1 MIIFFRIYRC
11 RTRSGVRLVGVEETS
26 PDWAI
31 RVEINSKGNIATV
44 TAYQKKLLRTTSLV
58 HELKDKDLS
67 SEENQKFG
75 LKTNKTNSSH
85 QKYTASLG

>member
-1 MIIFFRIYRC
+1 MFFSLYRC

-44 TAYQKKLLRTTSLV
+44 TAYQKKLLRTTSSI
-58 HELKDKDLS
+58 HELKNKDTS
-67 SEENQKFG
+67 SEDSNIFG
-75 LKTNKTNSSH
+75 LKKNNTNSNH
-85 QKYTASLG
+85 QKVTTSLG